1 MYSMYFF
8 TYYVELAYTVMGADW
23 ARLKSKEHAFGKGW
37 SEMGRTLMSSI

>member
-8 TYYVELAYTVMGADW
+8 IYVELAYTVMGADW